1 MEKQTVS
8 HQTEQYIDAGQR
20 WIQSMTRIGE
30 SFLAGGLMCL
40 AIEVWMA
47 DSIAP
52 GIQMYTAISIAGF
65 AVAALGRWRRSR
77 KDDGAP
83 L

>member
-1 MEKQTVS
+1 
-8 HQTEQYIDAGQR
+8 
-20 WIQSMTRIGE
+20 MTQLGE
-30 SFLAGGLMCL
+30 TMLTGGLLCL
-40 AIEVWMA
+40 ALEVWMA

-52 GIQMYTAISIAGF
+52 DIQMYTAIAVAGF

-83 L
+83 PAL